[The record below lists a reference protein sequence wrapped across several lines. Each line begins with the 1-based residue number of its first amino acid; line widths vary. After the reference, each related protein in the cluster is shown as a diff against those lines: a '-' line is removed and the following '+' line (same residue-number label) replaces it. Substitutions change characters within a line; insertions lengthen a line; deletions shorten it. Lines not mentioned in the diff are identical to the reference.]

1 MKVEWKFALMEHGGL
16 YATQDYQVPIILVT
30 GMEVMQELCA
40 ASLDTKNWV
49 SMILWYY
56 NDRLNSAMIHL
67 CCYDLDMTWY
77 RDGSIFK

>member
-30 GMEVMQELCA
+30 GMEVMQELYA

-49 SMILWYY
+49 SMIL
-56 NDRLNSAMIHL
+56 
-67 CCYDLDMTWY
+67 
-77 RDGSIFK
+77 